1 MVEEDAVH
9 ARLSYVEGP
18 ADAVEAGVA
27 SFREQVIPNV
37 RDNGGRAAFLLLDR
51 ENGKA
56 IGVTLWE
63 SEDALHASEELGN
76 ALRAQAAESMH
87 ATAAPRVERYE
98 VVVSETF

>member
-1 MVEEDAVH
+1 MH
-9 ARLSYVEGP
+9 ARLSYVEGA

-27 SFREQVIPNV
+27 SFREQVVPNV
-37 RDNGGRAAFLLLDR
+37 REHGGKAAFLLLDR
-51 ENGKA
+51 DSGKA

-63 SEDALHASEELGN
+63 SEDALRASEELGN
-76 ALRAQAAESMH
+76 ALRAQAAEEMH